1 VKTYDTLIRVSKMNG
16 RKESA
21 ESTMTTDDQAAATA
35 RAIKEAGGRRGKT
48 FEALD
53 QSGFTIHE
61 NGVYAAILERVRAG
75 KSHGV
80 AVAYG
85 DRLTRNWRAVG
96 AFYDALE
103 KAGAEVLIA
112 GMPGVDYRTMQGRT
126 MTGLM
131 AVMADAGYMTAK
143 ARGDAIADL
152 TIKRGVPNRVPYGY
166 RRNADHIG
174 AKVDPERDAKAL
186 VPEPSTAPVV
196 QRIFALRLDGHRLA
210 AIVDTLDAAGV
221 PSPRGGKWTHST
233 LETILRNETYTG
245 SVILG
250 KRRVEGAHEA
260 LVSRVEWRRA
270 QETDW
275 TVTHHGAYKTGIA
288 GGLMRCAGCERP
300 LAVAGP
306 PDRLTYS
313 CRRRQTTKGRCPRPM
328 HVSKAVADAYVD
340 GVIRNALR
348 NEGVGLVASAR
359 ELEEARLAR
368 DRAVQERKGWVKF
381 KSVVEDEDW
390 AEGYR
395 QRKEAAAQAE
405 HVYDEL
411 LARASEVADLPQDEA
426 AYDALDFA
434 GQRRVARS
442 MIERIRVLPPLS
454 RSRLAPIED
463 RFDLD
468 WKRPGQVTGAGR

>member
-21 ESTMTTDDQAAATA
+21 ESTMTTDDQAAAAA
-35 RAIKEAGGRRGKT
+35 RAIREAGGRRGKA

-61 NGVYAAILERVRAG
+61 NGVYAEILERVRAG

-166 RRNADHIG
+166 RRNADHSG
-174 AKVDPERDAKAL
+174 VKVDPERDAKAL
-186 VPEPSTAPVV
+186 VPDPSTAPIV

-221 PSPRGGKWTHST
+221 RAPRGGRWTHST
-233 LETILRNETYTG
+233 IEGILRNEVYTG
-245 SVILG
+245 LVKLG
-250 KRRVEGAHEA
+250 ERRVGDAHEP
-260 LVSRVEWRRA
+260 LVSKVEWRRA
-270 QETDW
+270 QENDW
-275 TVTHHGAYKTGIA
+275 TLTHHGAYKTGIA
-288 GGLMRCAGCERP
+288 GGLMRCSGCGRP

-306 PDRLTYS
+306 TDRLTYS
-313 CRRRQTTKGRCPRPM
+313 CRRRQTTKGRCPRPV
-328 HVSKAVADAYVD
+328 HVSKAAADGYVED
-340 GVIRNALR
+340 AVRDVVRRGSLDIL
-348 NEGVGLVASAR
+348 GDAR
-359 ELEEARLAR
+359 DLAAAKVAR
-368 DRAVQERKGWVKF
+368 DRAVAERKAYVKF
-381 KSVVEDEDW
+381 QSALVEEDF
-390 AEGYR
+390 AEGYAER
-395 QRKEAAAQAE
+395 QERAAQAE
-405 HVYDEL
+405 QVYEEL
-411 LARASEVADLPQDEA
+411 LARASEVAELPGDEA
-426 AYDALDFA
+426 AYDALEFA
-434 GQRRVARS
+434 DKRALARS
-442 MIERIRVLPPLS
+442 LIARVLVAPPQS
-454 RSRLAPIED
+454 RSRLASIED
-463 RFDLD
+463 RFALE
-468 WKRPGQVTGAGR
+468 WKRAGQVASTG